1 MSNTPATRPLTWVL
15 GTVLAAVMCGCGGG
29 GIGGTGLLG
38 NDSFTRRDVG
48 RDYLSSPVYGVPRGR
63 EFKDIIPVGARIR
76 AVHVVGAET
85 VDGIWLT
92 YERNGTL
99 RDTPRRGRTDGRART
114 FKLKGDEKIIGIHGY
129 GRASVDGLVIATNMR
144 TKAFGSINVNEATWY
159 DELSKDE
166 KRRYVGVG
174 IVGRAD
180 SMLRQ
185 ISLRVQV
192 RHKGLF

>member
-1 MSNTPATRPLTWVL
+1 MSNTPASRLLTWIL
-15 GTVLAAVMCGCGGG
+15 GPALLAVMCGCGGG
-29 GIGGTGLLG
+29 GGGLFGS
-38 NDSFTRRDVG
+38 DSFTRRDVG
-48 RDYLSSPVYGVPRGR
+48 REYLSSPVYGVPRGR
-63 EFKDIIPVGARIR
+63 EFSDIIPVGARIKE
-76 AVHVVGAET
+76 VHVVGGET

-99 RDTPRRGRTDGRART
+99 RDTPRRGRTDGRAQT

-129 GRASVDGLVIATNMR
+129 GRSSVSGLVIATNMR
-144 TKAFGSINVNEATWY
+144 TKSFGSINANEATWY

-192 RHKGLF
+192 REKGLF